1 MTQPID
7 IPPRPPAPIILSG
20 SGRDKKSPPAGL
32 TEVILQVAA
41 ENQHLRT
48 PIGMTRHV
56 SHLSFASHF
65 PDTYDE
71 EATRL

>member
-7 IPPRPPAPIILSG
+7 IPSTPPTPMTLSG
-20 SGRDKKSPPAGL
+20 SGRDRKTPPGGL
-32 TEVILQVAA
+32 AEIIVKVAA

-48 PIGMTRHV
+48 PIGMVRHISV
-56 SHLSFASHF
+56 VSLGSHL

-71 EATRL
+71 DAPRL